1 MRNQIANWL
10 VVLITLLVLLV
21 TVIVALLQSGAV

>member
-1 MRNQIANWL
+1 MRHHIANWL
-10 VVLITLLVLLV
+10 VFLITLLVLLA